1 MPLLCHGYDCAL
13 LKYVC
18 SFLYIVMLEK
28 CLAWFAFKG
37 GGGLCGGLCRRWRLG
52 AGMGMLE
59 SVGFKQLEDELLIPQ
74 APPRVCEACWL
85 ITVGTVPELC
95 PWMCVAP
102 FHHLSPCSFFFCWH
116 IPIFFL
122 RMMQCCENYF
132 KVLWRVSGACNLK
145 HRKIVS
151 WS

>member
-1 MPLLCHGYDCAL
+1 MVDC
-13 LKYVC
+13 VDD
-18 SFLYIVMLEK
+18 
-28 CLAWFAFKG
+28 G
-37 GGGLCGGLCRRWRLG
+37 GLG